1 MVVPALLAGGSTGS
15 EGASLTLICEGS
27 AEGVVKRTGGLGEA
41 ALTSGGAGVW
51 MALKMTKMGS
61 QSGAWMTRMK
71 RWELLM
77 PPEPSCL
84 LRYPSQDQLGV
95 VAAVP
100 SCPPIVSTLPLPTQK
115 GPKEPIP
122 EEQELDFQG
131 LEEEEEEPSEG
142 VDEEGPEAGESLE
155 CCRDEA

>member
-1 MVVPALLAGGSTGS
+1 MAWLDTRVFSPFSNFLFQMVVPALLAGGSTGS

-100 SCPPIVSTLPLPTQK
+100 QLPSHCVYSALAHT
-115 GPKEPIP
+115 
-122 EEQELDFQG
+122 
-131 LEEEEEEPSEG
+131 
-142 VDEEGPEAGESLE
+142 EGPQGAYSRGA
-155 CCRDEA
+155 RA